1 MKFKI
6 TEQREIIS
14 GYYSETFIVEAENR
28 EEALE
33 KLRNPD
39 ENEEDIEYED
49 TEFDI
54 RDSEHLYF
62 EDENL

>member
-6 TEQREIIS
+6 IEQREIIS
-14 GYYSETFIVEAENR
+14 GFYSETFIVEAENR

-39 ENEEDIEYED
+39 ENTDDIEYDD

-62 EDENL
+62 EDEY

>member
-6 TEQREIIS
+6 IEQREIIS
-14 GYYSETFIVEAENR
+14 GYYSEIFIVEAETK

-33 KLRNPD
+33 KLRNPE
-39 ENEEDIEYED
+39 ENEEDIEHD
-49 TEFDI
+49 DVEFDI

-62 EDENL
+62 EDEY

>member
-6 TEQREIIS
+6 IEQREIIS
-14 GYYSETFIVEAENR
+14 GFYSETFIVEAENK

-33 KLRNPD
+33 KLRNQE
-39 ENEEDIEYED
+39 ENEEDIEYD
-49 TEFDI
+49 DVQFDI

-62 EDENL
+62 EDEY